1 MADELTENTIQ
12 APEIVKKSLEPA
24 SRGIPS
30 KESLW
35 FHYNKLPMSLQGRWE
50 TDDILKLVFPP
61 QFKKAQF
68 HIAGKLLTYLSLEEE
83 ATGDQV
89 SQWATKNQIPL
100 STLRNL
106 VVPRMIATG
115 FLSRERK
122 NPTGQTDKDKRHEM
136 VLKISSKFGEAL
148 KHIGGEWSSIVETWK
163 VKRKQNEPKE

>member
-1 MADELTENTIQ
+1 MADGDEQII
-12 APEIVKKSLEPA
+12 PEIKKSGEPA

-30 KESLW
+30 KESIW

-61 QFKKAQF
+61 QYKKAQF
-68 HIAGKLLTYLSLEEE
+68 AIAGKLLSHLASTEE

-89 SQWATKNQIPL
+89 AQWAVKNSIPM

-106 VVPRMIATG
+106 VIPRMIACG
-115 FLSRERK
+115 FLARERK

-136 VLKISSKFGEAL
+136 VLRVSGKFGEAL
-148 KHIGGEWSSIVETWK
+148 LHIGGEWTSIVETWK
-163 VKRKQNEPKE
+163 VKRKQSETK